1 MGVVG
6 SVVRGTDDGRSM
18 GGGREVFVVR
28 VRRVEGC
35 EDSGR
40 VEGSLGKVMYN
51 VSCWGYW
58 MADAKVRVSLE
69 TYVCGYLLGSC
80 NTKVVSSVVV

>member
-1 MGVVG
+1 MSWELGGSMGVVG

-28 VRRVEGC
+28 VRRVEGW

-40 VEGSLGKVMYN
+40 VEGSLEKVMR
-51 VSCWGYW
+51 
-58 MADAKVRVSLE
+58 K
-69 TYVCGYLLGSC
+69 
-80 NTKVVSSVVV
+80 

>member
-28 VRRVEGC
+28 VRRVEGW

-40 VEGSLGKVMYN
+40 VEGSLEKV
-51 VSCWGYW
+51 
-58 MADAKVRVSLE
+58 KQ
-69 TYVCGYLLGSC
+69 
-80 NTKVVSSVVV
+80 K